1 MKHFFTAVLLLI
13 ATSSFAQFFKF
24 AEGPVFPYPYSGTG
38 KILSVK
44 DAAIMYL
51 HIETDSFIRVQHYE
65 AKNHSMM
72 ETMLQPA
79 VFPLKN
85 ATIRNIFSQNGDAYI
100 FISAA
105 NSDSSTLYKIVVDGA
120 NGNLKETKIVSSLHQ
135 PKSKKDKVVFP
146 DFIVRQSANG
156 EAYAIGIV
164 NPGKWDNQP
173 VIQLSVF
180 NSAGT
185 ELKRPYKSTV
195 PEKFSNLSAT
205 DLMVF
210 SGSHAL
216 LLTYGFAEDM
226 GFKEGDVIVA
236 SVENTKP
243 DMTITELSFS
253 NDLVLQKAVARYDSV
268 FNKIFLLSS
277 CIRQSQK
284 NRLVTDMVRIDVPKM
299 IIETDNIL
307 DLDEQSG
314 AKLSLFTG
322 EKNPELIPVDF
333 RMKGLVNFLVV
344 YQQAN
349 AMEEK
354 GKGKFTKLN
363 HMLVGEYDGDFKM
376 IKSHMVP
383 YFSELKTEKVDA
395 FYLVDQEMKG
405 VAFQKDLPYH
415 TARFLTDDFGYF
427 WVMNDVSINNM
438 STDGTKLKEYVS
450 NADAASFFIKMQGET
465 FMPRR
470 QFLAGKPTDKEGNH
484 LLIPGISYYDSYNG
498 VWVTLQDEPQERY
511 PGFKLVWL
519 QP

>member
-1 MKHFFTAVLLLI
+1 MKHFFTAILLLT
-13 ATSSFAQFFKF
+13 ATGSFAQFFKF
-24 AEGPVFPYPYSGTG
+24 AEGPVFPYPSSGSG

-44 DAAIMYL
+44 DAATMYL
-51 HIETDSFIRVQHYE
+51 HVETDSFIRVQHYD
-65 AKNHSMM
+65 AKNHSMN
-72 ETMLQPA
+72 ETMLQPSI
-79 VFPLKN
+79 FPLKN
-85 ATIRNIFSQNGDAYI
+85 AQIQNIFTQNGDAFI

-105 NSDSSTLYKIVVDGA
+105 NSDSSTLYQVVVDGG
-120 NGNLKETKIVSSLHQ
+120 NGSLKETKVVASFHQ
-135 PKSKKDKVVFP
+135 PKSKKEKIVYP
-146 DFIVRQSANG
+146 DFIVRQSANAD
-156 EAYAIGIV
+156 AYAIGIV

-173 VIQLSVF
+173 VIQLSVY
-180 NSAGT
+180 NKDGI
-185 ELKRPYKSTV
+185 ELKRPYKSAA
-195 PEKFSNLSAT
+195 PEKFSNLRAT
-205 DLMVF
+205 DLIVF
-210 SGSHAL
+210 SGSRAL
-216 LLTYGFAEDM
+216 LLTYGFVEDM

-253 NDLVLQKAVARYDSV
+253 NDLVLQKGVARYDSV
-268 FNKIFLLSS
+268 FNKVFLLSS

-284 NRLVTDMVRIDVPKM
+284 NRLVTDVVRIDIPKM

-307 DLDEQSG
+307 DLNEQSA
-314 AKLSLFTG
+314 AKISLFTG

-344 YQQAN
+344 YQQAIP
-349 AMEEK
+349 MEEK
-354 GKGKFTKLN
+354 GKGKFTRLN

-376 IKSHMVP
+376 IKSYLVP
-383 YFSELKTEKVDA
+383 YFSEIKSAGVEA

-405 VAFQKDLPYH
+405 VAFRDELPYH

-427 WVMNDVSINNM
+427 WVMNDASINNM
-438 STDGTKLKEYVS
+438 STDGTRLKEYVS
-450 NADAASFFIKMQGET
+450 NADAASFYVKMQGET

-484 LLIPGISYYDSYNG
+484 LLVPGISYYDSYNG

-511 PGFKLVWL
+511 PGCKLVWL